1 MRECTESFCP
11 IDHISIDVADMEKY
25 IRFFETVF
33 GMKVSRVQGSAEAPE
48 SVWLDGGIQ
57 LLHVE
62 EPSMENGRF
71 QHLAFQVMDVDSVL
85 EKASHYGAVPVPG
98 KAHHWFMLPDG
109 IRFELK
115 VKKG

>member
-1 MRECTESFCP
+1 MRECTDSFCP
-11 IDHISIDVADMEKY
+11 IDHISIDVADMAKY

-33 GMKVSRVQGSAEAPE
+33 GMKVCRIKGSAEAPE

-62 EPSMENGRF
+62 EPSMENGRYH
-71 QHLAFQVMDVDSVL
+71 HLAFQVMDVDSVL
-85 EKASHYGAVPVPG
+85 AKASHYGAVPVPG
-98 KAHHWFMLPDG
+98 KGHHWFMLPDG

-115 VKKG
+115 VQKG